1 MKLILKNVLP
11 FIILFVFSQKLF
23 GNAAQPGIWNA
34 GGTVFTMMYPQDSA
48 TFKKVQMQQE
58 KIYIQL
64 YPGFAVVKGWYK
76 MKNTSKS
83 KLNFKMGY
91 PINGIYSGGDR
102 GLNQIHLDSLTQFK
116 IFSNR
121 KELPLIKTKMDD
133 EIIENIQSF
142 SDNWLVWEMD
152 FLPEESKMVEVY
164 FLVETNDGRIT
175 KGYSADR
182 YNAFIYL
189 LESGSVW
196 KQPIEKGEF
205 FVQMMQGLKE
215 KNVQGLSSGFQFLWN
230 KNLTIAKGSKSN
242 FSPTALDNLIITY
255 SERNDSFD
263 FSSVITQKEK
273 WYQSVDQFS
282 ENVEK
287 ENFSEKMIEKDPYK
301 VSDSWWSYLPILI
314 LALFIIF
321 PVIAI
326 SFLLFFLFKK
336 IKSKG
341 KE

>member
-1 MKLILKNVLP
+1 MKLIFKNVLAI
-11 FIILFVFSQKLF
+11 IILFAFSQKISA
-23 GNAAQPGIWNA
+23 NAAQPGIWNA
-34 GGTVFTMMYPQDSA
+34 GGTFFTMMYPQDSA
-48 TFKKVQMQQE
+48 TFKKVQMQEE

-76 MKNTSKS
+76 MRNTSKT
-83 KLNFKMGY
+83 KLKFKMGY

-102 GLNQIHLDSLTQFK
+102 GLNQIQLDSLTQFK
-116 IFSNR
+116 IYSN
-121 KELPLIKTKMDD
+121 KQELPLIKTKKLD
-133 EIIENIQSF
+133 ENIENIQAF
-142 SDNWLVWEMD
+142 GDNWLVWEVD
-152 FLPEESKMVEVY
+152 FLPEETKMVEVY
-164 FLVETNDGRIT
+164 FLVETNNGKIT

-215 KNVQGLSSGFQFLWN
+215 NDVQGLSSGFQFIWN
-230 KNLTIAKGSKSN
+230 KNLTMAKGSKSN

-255 SERNDSFD
+255 SEGIED
-263 FSSVITQKEK
+263 FNFARIILQKEK
-273 WYQSVDQFS
+273 WYRAIDQFS
-282 ENVEK
+282 VNVGK
-287 ENFSEKMIEKDPYK
+287 ENFTQKMAEKDPYK

-314 LALFIIF
+314 MALFIIF

-336 IKSKG
+336 FRKKD
-341 KE
+341 

>member
-1 MKLILKNVLP
+1 MKLILKNVLAI
-11 FIILFVFSQKLF
+11 IILFAFSQKISA
-23 GNAAQPGIWNA
+23 NAAQPGIWNA

-48 TFKKVQMQQE
+48 TFKKVQMQEE

-76 MKNTSKS
+76 IRNTSKT
-83 KLNFKMGY
+83 KLKFKMGY
-91 PINGIYSGGDR
+91 PINGIYSGGDK

-116 IFSNR
+116 IYSN
-121 KELPLIKTKMDD
+121 KQELPLIKTKNIN
-133 EIIENIQSF
+133 ENIENIQAF

-152 FLPEESKMVEVY
+152 FLPEETKMVEIY
-164 FLVETNDGRIT
+164 FLVETNNGKIT

-215 KNVQGLSSGFQFLWN
+215 NDVQGLSSGFQFLWN
-230 KNLTIAKGSKSN
+230 KNLTMAKGSKSN
-242 FSPTALDNLIITY
+242 FSPTAQDNLIITY
-255 SERNDSFD
+255 SEGIED
-263 FSSVITQKEK
+263 FNFARIILQKEK
-273 WYQSVDQFS
+273 WYKAIDQFS
-282 ENVEK
+282 VNVEK
-287 ENFSEKMIEKDPYK
+287 ENFAQKMAEKDPYK

-314 LALFIIF
+314 MALFIIF
-321 PVIAI
+321 PFIAI

-336 IKSKG
+336 FRKKD
-341 KE
+341 

>member
-1 MKLILKNVLP
+1 MKLISKNVLAI
-11 FIILFVFSQKLF
+11 IILFAYSQKISA
-23 GNAAQPGIWNA
+23 NAAQPGVWNA

-48 TFKKVQMQQE
+48 TFKKVQMQEE

-76 MKNTSKS
+76 MRNTSKT
-83 KLNFKMGY
+83 KLKFKMGY

-102 GLNQIHLDSLTQFK
+102 GLNQIHLDSLTHFK
-116 IFSNR
+116 IYSN
-121 KELPLIKTKMDD
+121 KQELHLIKTKNLADN
-133 EIIENIQSF
+133 IENIQAF

-152 FLPEESKMVEVY
+152 FLPEETKMVEVY
-164 FLVETNDGRIT
+164 FLVETNNGKIT

-215 KNVQGLSSGFQFLWN
+215 KDVQGLSSGFRFLWN
-230 KNLTIAKGSKSN
+230 KNLTMAKGSKSN

-255 SERNDSFD
+255 AEGIED
-263 FSSVITQKEK
+263 FNFVRIIMQKEK
-273 WYQSVDQFS
+273 WYRSIDQFS
-282 ENVEK
+282 VNVEK
-287 ENFSEKMIEKDPYK
+287 ENFTQKMAEKDPYK

-314 LALFIIF
+314 MALFIIF

-336 IKSKG
+336 FRKKH
-341 KE
+341 